1 MLTNWLTLNRRTPS
15 SFRFG
20 VIDIT
25 ETTRPDVSD
34 PNDEIINYL
43 ANRLLLAH
51 GDPEM
56 IKGECQILLKDA
68 ETLDLDVIKKYVEEE
83 VLPTRDRGLKLSTWI
98 GNFGEI
104 LAAQF
109 LIETEGFWFPIYKL
123 RFREKRTWAMQLTDL
138 CLIKVDGLSRP
149 LVCYGEVKTRSSKKC
164 DRKVGIEGHDSL
176 VKDDALQ
183 KPEILRFVCNLLYS
197 MGKYEEAELL
207 SRLRLERL
215 EYDRKHSLFLVH
227 EQTTWDEEILGNLQA
242 HALDPQLVSFSVNVV
257 LIQQLRQ
264 IIDES
269 YARAW
274 QGVEVLFNE

>member
-1 MLTNWLTLNRRTPS
+1 MLSNWLTLNERNPS
-15 SFRFG
+15 PFRFG

-25 ETTRPDVSD
+25 ETTRPNVSD
-34 PNDEIINYL
+34 PDDEIINYL

-51 GDPEM
+51 RDPEM
-56 IKGECQILLKDA
+56 IKRECQILLEDVEA
-68 ETLDLDVIKKYVEEE
+68 LDLDVIKKYVEEE
-83 VLPTRDRGLKLSTWI
+83 VLPTQERGFKLSTWI

-138 CLIKVDGLSRP
+138 CLIKVDGLTKP
-149 LVCYGEVKTRSSKKC
+149 LVCYGEVKTKSSAC
-164 DRKVGIEGHDSL
+164 DLELGRKGHDSL

-183 KPEILRFVCNLLYS
+183 KPEILRFVCSLLYS
-197 MGKYEEAELL
+197 MGKYKEAEFI
-207 SRLRLERL
+207 SRLRLGRL
-215 EYDRKHSLFLVH
+215 EYDRKHLLFLVH
-227 EQTTWDEEILGNLQA
+227 EQTIWDEEILDNLQT
-242 HALDPQLVSFSVNVV
+242 HKLSSDLVGFSVNVV